1 MQKHLKFIDGTSDK
15 FWQIETSGVQFTV
28 TYGKNGTSGVS
39 QTKVFDTS
47 EECLK
52 NAEKLLAEKV
62 KKGYSES
69 GEVTVPQKATFAT
82 AGSRTPSQP
91 KSDLKEVLET
101 YDDIIKNRRTKDL
114 LPFLQE
120 KSKGNKEGLKA
131 QVKKAKRYWMTWTD
145 LETEFVKLHQ
155 RGYGQRA
162 GVEQQRMITLSAIA
176 LFDKS
181 DINSWDEAFRMFDET
196 HTDDLLAVLE
206 WAKPNWVD
214 TFLLEHTKKNEWFRL
229 TYESL
234 RTLESKNLI
243 QYNPELFALSLANY
257 NDWQL
262 DQRGKLKADKY
273 INYLVTDTIT
283 IERDIPELFNYETNL
298 HNTTYAPT
306 GKNNHISLWEA
317 IFTRLLTEDKLNK
330 SVFAENALQIQT
342 KEWNNN
348 LKGFFRKRFESL
360 NLSADEMVQFQ
371 ETIFSFF
378 HAAYPPIVS
387 YGIELCKSI
396 HAHPNFNTASFLEWV
411 SPVMMRSDC
420 KAAIK
425 NVLPILEKIGKEA
438 PQYSNEIA
446 ALLADIFIIADMTLQ
461 EKAAKILLKLGDVND
476 ANLTEKLMMYAPQM
490 QGNVKSS
497 LAAFFEGGDAFEDN
511 LGEYEAYQYVS
522 QKVELLT
529 EEVILPSDWNDI
541 LFQFGKFISSVEC
554 LDGEILLNTYITQRH
569 LFPDDYAAQLKPY
582 FKQLESKYF
591 ESAFKNF
598 VKAFIMEKMLNID
611 NVFKHKNDHY
621 AQSKTLLLIKGIT
634 AKVEDKV
641 QKKSIL
647 PLLSMPTH
655 APYWVHPKTL
665 IERIIAHQNA
675 NEGVDMVD
683 LCIAI
688 SRMPRE
694 NVEEAVPLL
703 TQLDPEMQRLMLFC
717 FGKSREMDIKDGAS
731 TLSKLILLMGGNT
744 KKTENVALWALAART
759 FYPHDVF
766 TEFEKTYLADVPFV
780 IAPFNPKIE
789 LKEKWNEW
797 ENYQTKVK
805 ERSPS
810 WYELDFD
817 FPAHKN
823 IPDYLLYSIELYHK
837 GNSWEYGFH
846 NAENVYYAHSLMP
859 QNSEAIAYI
868 LAKSACNNTSS
879 SYGSLKGFL
888 DIINRPKFWFSDITA
903 FVFAC
908 CFFQDKKE
916 ERFAATEALITLIE
930 NQRIDVV
937 KLGEK
942 LAFLIEGKYGALLRF
957 VDCLV
962 AIKDVSPLHNSAF
975 LIILDSIFKTLNL
988 DDKMPTNFKKL
999 VENYIDILTKTQQ
1012 KPSPEALLFFEK
1024 WADNASLKSLIKQI
1038 KTIG

>member
-15 FWQIETSGVQFTV
+15 FWQIEASGLVFTV

-39 QTKVFDTS
+39 QKKEFSTED
-47 EECLK
+47 ECLK
-52 NAEKLLAEKV
+52 VAERLLAEKI

-69 GEVTVPQKATFAT
+69 GEVTVAQSTITTT
-82 AGSRTPSQP
+82 AKPRTQT
-91 KSDLKEVLET
+91 KTALQEAVEALDN
-101 YDDIIKNRRTKDL
+101 IIKTKELDAV
-114 LPFLQE
+114 LPFLEQY
-120 KSKGNKEGLKA
+120 SKGNVEGLKA
-131 QVKKAKRYWMTWTD
+131 HIKKCKRYWMTYTD
-145 LETEFVKLHQ
+145 LSKEPEFKKNTSYSWGQ
-155 RGYGQRA
+155 RGDIVQSRI
-162 GVEQQRMITLSAIA
+162 ITICAIA
-176 LFDKS
+176 LFDKT
-181 DINSWDEAFRMFDET
+181 DITPWDEAFQLFDEVNFKPLV
-196 HTDDLLAVLE
+196 DVLE

-214 TFLLEHTKKNEWFRL
+214 TFLLDKIKKTEWFSLNYRSIRFWEERQIL
-229 TYESL
+229 T
-234 RTLESKNLI
+234 
-243 QYNPELFALSLANY
+243 YNPELFALCLANFQDY
-257 NDWQL
+257 QYEQRHKAKGAQYVEFLAND
-262 DQRGKLKADKY
+262 A
-273 INYLVTDTIT
+273 VVC
-283 IERDIPELFNYETNL
+283 ERDVLELFNYETNL
-298 HNTTYAPT
+298 HNTYYVPVK
-306 GKNNHISLWEA
+306 KNNGVLLWEA
-317 IFTRLLTEDKLNK
+317 LFPKFLADKK
-330 SVFAENALQIQT
+330 IDRAFFIENALQIQT

-348 LKGFFRKRFESL
+348 FKVFFRKRLEELSL
-360 NLSADEMVQFQ
+360 SNDELIEYQ
-371 ETIFSFF
+371 ETIFTFF
-378 HAAYPPIVS
+378 HASYPPIVT
-387 YGIELCKSI
+387 YGMDLMKQLQPHVS
-396 HAHPNFNTASFLEWV
+396 FNTASFLEWV
-411 SPVMMRSDC
+411 SPIMMRADC

-425 NVLPILEKIGKEA
+425 NLLPILEKMSKET
-438 PQYSNEIA
+438 PQYKSEIS
-446 ALLADIFIIADMTLQ
+446 ALLADVFIIADMTLQ

-621 AQSKTLLLIKGIT
+621 AQSKTLLLIKGVT